1 MNKRNIIILGITIF
15 LVISSI
21 MLYILVFSDN
31 SNKNGQTNL
40 NATSNNLNTSSEVQN
55 NTIAIEGNIINS
67 PYIIPQSLLYRLKL
81 DQNNPKMSY
90 YYSNQNGI
98 ALSYENKGINNNKD
112 ITVTEG
118 QPDTGDEEKVYLFFT
133 EKDNLQSGQSIEVI
147 NVDPNLRFNTI
158 PEIIT
163 QQILI
168 ADEKLG
174 CRVEEKNGR
183 YSIKPKNSNQTCGNY
198 ADINNKFFVKPTEDG
213 SAISKLIF
221 VNAGNQELSYDG
233 SMKGKYWYESVIV
246 E

>member
-55 NTIAIEGNIINS
+55 NTIPIEGNIINS

-147 NVDPNLRFNTI
+147 NIDPNLRFNTI

-168 ADEKLG
+168 ADEKVG
-174 CRVEEKNGR
+174 CKVEEKNGR
-183 YSIKPKNSNQTCGNY
+183 YSINPKNSTQTCGNY
-198 ADINNKFFVKPTEDG
+198 ADINNKFFVRPTEDG

-221 VNAGNQELSYDG
+221 VNAGDQELSYDG
-233 SMKGKYWYESVIV
+233 SMTGKYWYESVIV